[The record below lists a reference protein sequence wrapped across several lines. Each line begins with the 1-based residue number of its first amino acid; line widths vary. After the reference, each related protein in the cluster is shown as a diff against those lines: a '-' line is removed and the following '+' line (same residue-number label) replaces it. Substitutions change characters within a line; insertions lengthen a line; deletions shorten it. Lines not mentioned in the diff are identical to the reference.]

1 MLRPDVLSVPITLPN
16 RLTFLMLINT
26 CTSSFPYHP
35 PLSVSNVANHGDFR
49 MAYIEENI
57 KARRGVHDE
66 DDEGETNKP
75 YDPQEELY
83 RLPDKYKVQQKKPEE
98 EGSVSSSVAMLTAIP
113 EVDLGME

>member
-1 MLRPDVLSVPITLPN
+1 MNIP
-16 RLTFLMLINT
+16 
-26 CTSSFPYHP
+26 
-35 PLSVSNVANHGDFR
+35 FR